1 MNEQTLRGDDCATSE
16 DDQTLF
22 QESVRRF
29 LQQEVAPHYE
39 QWEADHKLPRALRHR
54 LGEAGLLGVDLP
66 EQLGG
71 FAAGVETCLMI
82 CEEISRQG
90 FGGLASGYNI
100 HANIVM
106 PYIHHL
112 GNPAQQACWLP
123 RMAAGEV
130 LGAIAM
136 TEPGAG
142 SDLAAMRA
150 SAQKVPGGWKLN
162 GSKVFITNGLLAD
175 MVIVCAKTD
184 PSARAR
190 GVSLFLVDTAL
201 PGFSRGKAIRKIG
214 QHASDTAELFFD
226 DLIVPEDALL
236 GEAGKGFAYLMQELP
251 RERLG
256 VAAQAIG
263 AIEGALHL
271 TLDYVQQRRAF
282 GQRIADFQNTRFAL
296 ADVRAQLEMGRAYF
310 EKMPAALCPWRNE
323 QHRRSSPQVDAE
335 RDAVPLHRPMPAA
348 VWRLRLHPRIS
359 NLPLL
364 CGCAHPDHLC
374 GHFRNHE
381 RSDRP
386 RHAWACGLSD
396 RQEGTAHERYRC
408 SAGRGDPLR
417 RPNRHRRFWR
427 KPVRL

>member
-1 MNEQTLRGDDCATSE
+1 MTVQTQPEAGHAPGS
-16 DDQTLF
+16 DDQALF
-22 QESVRRF
+22 QDSVRRF
-29 LQQEVAPHYE
+29 LQQEVALHYE
-39 QWEADHKLPRALRHR
+39 QWEADHQLPRALWHR

-71 FAAGVETCLMI
+71 CAAGVETCLMI

-106 PYIHHL
+106 PYIHHF
-112 GNPAQQACWLP
+112 GNQAQQAYWLP
-123 RMAAGEV
+123 RMATGEV

-142 SDLAAMRA
+142 SDLAAMRT

-190 GVSLFLVDTAL
+190 GVSLFLVNTTL

-226 DLIVPEDALL
+226 DLIVPDDALL

-263 AIEGALHL
+263 AIDGALQL

-282 GQRIADFQNTRFAL
+282 GQRIADFQNSRFTL
-296 ADVRAQLEMGRAYF
+296 AEVRAQLEMGRAYF
-310 EKMPAALCPWRNE
+310 EKCLQRYARGEMSSTDAAALKLMLSEMQCRCIDRCLQLFGGYGYTLEYPISRFY
-323 QHRRSSPQVDAE
+323 VDARIQTIYAGTSE
-335 RDAVPLHRPMPAA
+335 IMKEVIARDML
-348 VWRLRLHPRIS
+348 
-359 NLPLL
+359 
-364 CGCAHPDHLC
+364 G
-374 GHFRNHE
+374 
-381 RSDRP
+381 
-386 RHAWACGLSD
+386 
-396 RQEGTAHERYRC
+396 
-408 SAGRGDPLR
+408 
-417 RPNRHRRFWR
+417 
-427 KPVRL
+427 PVA